1 MPVSRVSQNPSRS
14 VLAARLTALREASGL
29 SGNSFAK
36 RMGVVQ
42 SRVWKIE
49 HGELLPN
56 EEDIRSWVTTAGQPA
71 ETAEELNALL
81 GLAHV
86 EYREWRDAYRKSG
99 GGALQQE
106 AYIALEA
113 QSSLIGEFQI
123 AMFPGI
129 IQTSEY
135 AREILSLPSG
145 PAAWGSTPED
155 IETMIDN
162 RLRRQEV
169 ALYDP
174 RKKVRIVLCEAALRT
189 LVCTPAT
196 LVGQLHKLLAV
207 DALPSVEVGIIGIHQ
222 HMPVFPFTA
231 FSVRDELIVIDHLTG
246 EQTIDNTDEVASWLR
261 FFGLLRDAA
270 STGADAHRMIRAA
283 IASLE

>member
-1 MPVSRVSQNPSRS
+1 LPVSRVSQNPSRAA
-14 VLAARLTALREASGL
+14 LAARLTALREASGL
-29 SGNSFAK
+29 SGNAFAK

-49 HGELLPN
+49 HGDLLPN
-56 EEDIRSWVTTAGQPA
+56 EEDIRSWVAAAGQSA
-71 ETAEELNALL
+71 ETADELAVLL
-81 GLAHV
+81 GPAHV
-86 EYREWRDAYRKSG
+86 EYKEWRDAYRKSG
-99 GGALQQE
+99 GGAQQA
-106 AYIALEA
+106 AYITLEA

-155 IETMIDN
+155 IEAMIDN

-174 RKKVRIVLCEAALRT
+174 RKKVQIVLCEAALRT

-207 DALPSVEVGIIGIHQ
+207 DALPSVEVGIIGIHRR
-222 HMPVFPFTA
+222 MPVFPTTA

-270 STGADAHRMIRAA
+270 STGADAHRMIHAA
-283 IASLE
+283 ITSLG